1 MKNCNNCTYYCGIIK
16 NNIFTI
22 RCLKKKNFG
31 LEVIANGK
39 CNEHL
44 KKRGNFLN
52 VFFKS
57 KIPEN
62 EMKTVDDFNKN
73 ISNYE
78 YSCFFK
84 RDKLKIA
91 LNADGKKLFNTSI
104 LTGQHIYSR
113 TSYMGIKFDNGIIHN
128 IYYSEI
134 YDIIKIK

>member
-1 MKNCNNCTYYCGIIK
+1 MKSCNNCTYYCGIIK
-16 NNIFTI
+16 NNTFTTK
-22 RCLKKKNFG
+22 CLKQEIN
-31 LEVIANGK
+31 LDVLINGK
-39 CNEHL
+39 CKKHL

-62 EMKTVDDFNKN
+62 EMKTIDDFIKN

-78 YSCFFK
+78 YNCFFK
-84 RDKLKIA
+84 KDVLKIV

-104 LTGQHIYSR
+104 LTGQHMYSK
-113 TSYMGIKFDNGIIHN
+113 TSSMGIKLDDGIILN
-128 IYYSEI
+128 INYSEI